1 MANEITNFIQFD
13 SEDLDTASGKGRIS
27 TLTDDID
34 IEVVPFNSENRD
46 APTHRVFAKSPRGFN
61 IEVGGIWRKAKADG
75 EGFKRN
81 LSIRRL
87 NYNANLGR
95 FGGQD
100 DPSLQAVL
108 EWEPRN

>member
-13 SEDLDTASGKGRIS
+13 NEDLDTASGRGRIS

-34 IEVVPFNSENRD
+34 IEVVPFNSENPD

-61 IEVGGIWRKAKADG
+61 IEVGGIWKKAKADG

>member
-1 MANEITNFIQFD
+1 M
-13 SEDLDTASGKGRIS
+13 
-27 TLTDDID
+27 
-34 IEVVPFNSENRD
+34 
-46 APTHRVFAKSPRGFN
+46 RGFICEESVAN
-61 IEVGGIWRKAKADG
+61 GAGRSGIWKKAKADG